1 MSINPTALSI
11 RAKKLGVLIRRARL
25 SSGKSL
31 QECAQVL
38 GLSEDDLEK
47 FEIGDQSPSLP
58 ELEVLAF
65 TLGVPVDQFLGS
77 EPLSSA
83 QAGDQEV
90 DMGKLI
96 ALRQR
101 VIGTSIR
108 KARLEAGLSQEELAE
123 KAWTSANLVEAYE
136 LGQTAI
142 PVPDLEVISSIL
154 GKSIKDFQDQRG
166 PVGKW
171 LAQQRA
177 VKDFLTLP
185 PDLQTFVS
193 KPVNR
198 PYLELA
204 QRLSGMS
211 VEKLRAVAEGL
222 LEITL

>member
-11 RAKKLGVLIRRARL
+11 RAKKLGVLIRRARQ

-31 QECAQVL
+31 EECAQVL
-38 GLSEDDLEK
+38 SLSAEDFEK
-47 FEIGDQSPSLP
+47 YEVGDQSPSLP

-77 EPLSSA
+77 EPFGLTE
-83 QAGDQEV
+83 AGEIQV

-96 ALRQR
+96 GLRQR
-101 VIGTSIR
+101 IIGASIR
-108 KARLEAGLSQEELAE
+108 KARNDAGLSQEALAE
-123 KAWTSANLVEAYE
+123 KAWTSVSLVEAYE
-136 LGQTAI
+136 LGQTPV

-154 GKSIKDFQDQRG
+154 GLSIRDFQDQRG

-171 LAQQRA
+171 VAQQQA
-177 VKDFLTLP
+177 IKDFLTLP
-185 PDLQTFVS
+185 PELQSFVS

>member
-38 GLSEDDLEK
+38 GLSEDNFEK

-65 TLGVPVDQFLGS
+65 TMGVPVDQFLEG
-77 EPLSSA
+77 EPSPPT
-83 QAGDQEV
+83 QAGDQEL
-90 DMGKLI
+90 DMGRLI

-101 VIGTSIR
+101 VIGASIR
-108 KARLEAGLSQEELAE
+108 KTRLEAGLSAEELAE
-123 KAWTSANLVEAYE
+123 KAWTSASLVEAYE

-154 GKSIKDFQDQRG
+154 GRSIRDFQDQRG

-171 LAQQRA
+171 LTQQRA
-177 VKDFLTLP
+177 IKDFLTLP

-211 VEKLRAVAEGL
+211 VDKLRAVAEGL

>member
-11 RAKKLGVLIRRARL
+11 RAKKLGVLIRRARQ

-38 GLSEDDLEK
+38 GLSVDEFEK
-47 FEIGDQSPSLP
+47 FEVGDQSPSLP

-77 EPLSSA
+77 EPLGSVP
-83 QAGDQEV
+83 AGDHEV

-96 ALRQR
+96 ALRHR
-101 VIGTSIR
+101 IIGASIR
-108 KARLEAGLSQEELAE
+108 KARNEAGLSQEELAE
-123 KAWTSANLVEAYE
+123 KAWTSASLVEAYE

-142 PVPDLEVISSIL
+142 PVPDLEGIGSIL
-154 GKSIKDFQDQRG
+154 GMSIKDFQDQRG

-171 LAQQRA
+171 VAQQQA
-177 VKDFLTLP
+177 IKDFLTLP
-185 PDLQTFVS
+185 ADLQAFVS

>member
-11 RAKKLGVLIRRARL
+11 RAKKLSVLIRRARQ

-38 GLSEDDLEK
+38 GLSAED
-47 FEIGDQSPSLP
+47 FERYEVGDQSPSLP

-65 TLGVPVDQFLGS
+65 TLGVPVDQFLGI
-77 EPLSSA
+77 EPFGTAESGES
-83 QAGDQEV
+83 QV
-90 DMGKLI
+90 DMSKLI
-96 ALRQR
+96 GLRHR
-101 VIGTSIR
+101 IIGASIR
-108 KARLEAGLSQEELAE
+108 KARNEAGLSKENLAE
-123 KAWTSANLVEAYE
+123 KAWTSVSLVEAYE
-136 LGQTAI
+136 FGQTPI

-154 GKSIKDFQDQRG
+154 GLSIRDFQDQRG

-171 LAQQRA
+171 VAQQRA
-177 VKDFLTLP
+177 IKDFLTLP
-185 PDLQTFVS
+185 PELQSFVS